1 MSKIH
6 YIIASRKKA
15 RIEKKVGKTI
25 VIIEDVV
32 SIEENHETL
41 LNYGELIN
49 DNEKNRK
56 KTLNDYITYFLY
68 LFAAGI
74 MLLFFSILAIGKDF
88 KILDSNHIDNII
100 GIAALIFGIVSIPRV
115 KEWLGKQLSESKVI
129 KKLWYIIIILF
140 LPICIVALMKV
151 MGISIIISNICGIV
165 GIIISILVW

>member
-6 YIIASRKKA
+6 YIIDSRKKA
-15 RIEKKVGKTI
+15 RIEKGISKTT

-32 SIEENHETL
+32 SIKENHEIL

-49 DNEKNRK
+49 DNERNRK
-56 KTLNDYITYFLY
+56 KTFNDYITYFLY
-68 LFAAGI
+68 LVAAGI
-74 MLLFFSILAIGKDF
+74 ILLFFAILAIGKDF
-88 KILDSNHIDNII
+88 KILDSNYIDNII

-115 KEWLGKQLSESKVI
+115 KEWLGRRLSESKAI

-140 LPICIVALMKV
+140 LPICIVAFMKK